1 MSDPRLSCGGEYGR
15 RQWSFA
21 DCLFDE
27 SNWTLTVAGRRVA
40 IESKPL
46 EILRQ
51 LLLKPQQVVS
61 KAELLDAIWPGLA
74 VVEASLPTAV
84 HKLRVALG
92 DEARAAA
99 LVETVPR
106 IGYRLGCPATVTGQA
121 PRQIQ
126 SAKPVELDDRGAWF
140 GLNRMAAA
148 AVIVAA
154 LSGGV
159 ALSLPNTQS
168 AETVHTPRPTP
179 AEVDKALR
187 KLDVDRIDGFIA
199 AGWDVNM
206 AMDKDRNTA
215 LNRLLDMCEWDPN
228 HDRRRMLLMAR
239 TLVDGGTRLIDHNA
253 FGDTPYSI
261 AKTPRF
267 CGPSHP
273 VTMMLHRL
281 CYNGGGANNHGDRC
295 LATYELKRMASRS

>member
-1 MSDPRLSCGGEYGR
+1 MRDPRVGIGGECGQR
-15 RQWSFA
+15 RWAFA

-27 SNWTLTVAGRRVA
+27 SNWTLTVDGRRVA

-46 EILRQ
+46 EMLRQ
-51 LLLKPQQVVS
+51 LLIRPGQVVS

-92 DEARAAA
+92 DEGRTTPII
-99 LVETVPR
+99 ETVPR
-106 IGYRLGCPATVTGQA
+106 IGYRLACPAVLESREAA
-121 PRQIQ
+121 PRRP
-126 SAKPVELDDRGAWF
+126 APPKAAGHWF
-140 GLNRMAAA
+140 GGNRLAAA

-159 ALSLPNTQS
+159 ALSLPHPEPPNNAQE
-168 AETVHTPRPTP
+168 ARPTP

-187 KLDVDRIDGFIA
+187 KLDIDRIDGFIA

-215 LNRLLDMCEWDPN
+215 LNRLLDMCEWDPA

-239 TLVDGGTRLIDHNA
+239 TLVDAGTRLADRNS

-267 CGPSHP
+267 CGADHP
-273 VTMMLHRL
+273 VTVMLKRL
-281 CYNGGGANNHGDRC
+281 CYNGGSANIYGDRC
-295 LATYELKRMASRS
+295 LATYELKRTATRA